1 MPSLSLHLSRQFFGG
16 RASALCGRGAGGER
30 RLASHYVQVRTL
42 QTHDHTASGYVALL
56 AGYLLHLLPN
66 IFGMDDP
73 DYG

>member
-1 MPSLSLHLSRQFFGG
+1 MSSLSLHLSRQFFGG

-56 AGYLLHLLPN
+56 AGLFITLIAKYFWN
-66 IFGMDDP
+66 G
-73 DYG
+73 